1 MKPELQA
8 FERLTDIIEEL
19 RQKCPWDKV
28 QTFESLRYLTIEEV
42 YELSDTIVEDQPE
55 EMKKEL
61 GDLFM
66 HLVFYSSIAKEKGL
80 FDISDAINGVCEKLI
95 FRHPHI
101 YGSGE
106 ERQNPPSWEEIK
118 MAEGRKSVLD
128 GVPNSLPAMIK
139 ALRMQEK
146 AAGIGFNWKNSS
158 LAHDKVMEEYREVQE
173 ELHKTDNQDR
183 IEEEFGDLFF
193 ALIGWARILGVNP
206 ENALEKTN
214 RKFRQR
220 FQKMERD
227 ADRTISELGTDE
239 LLELWNKAKNET
251 K

>member
-95 FRHPHI
+95 FRHPHSRNKLLTLKKGKT
-101 YGSGE
+101 YGSC
-106 ERQNPPSWEEIK
+106 
-118 MAEGRKSVLD
+118 
-128 GVPNSLPAMIK
+128 
-139 ALRMQEK
+139 
-146 AAGIGFNWKNSS
+146 
-158 LAHDKVMEEYREVQE
+158 
-173 ELHKTDNQDR
+173 T
-183 IEEEFGDLFF
+183 
-193 ALIGWARILGVNP
+193 
-206 ENALEKTN
+206 T
-214 RKFRQR
+214 
-220 FQKMERD
+220 
-227 ADRTISELGTDE
+227 T
-239 LLELWNKAKNET
+239 
-251 K
+251 

>member
-8 FERLTDIIEEL
+8 FERLTDIVEEL
-19 RQKCPWDKV
+19 RRKCPWDKV
-28 QTFESLRYLTIEEV
+28 QTFETLRYLTIEEV
-42 YELSDTIVEDQPE
+42 YELSDTIVESKPD

-66 HLVFYSSIAKEKGL
+66 HLVFYASIAREKGL
-80 FDISDAINGVCEKLI
+80 FDMSDAINGVCEKLV

-101 YGSGE
+101 YGSEE
-106 ERQNPPSWEEIK
+106 ERKNPPSWEKIK

-139 ALRMQEK
+139 SLRMQEK
-146 AAGIGFNWKNSS
+146 AAGIGFKWEKPSQ
-158 LAHDKVMEEYREVQE
+158 AHDKVVEEYREVQE
-173 ELHKTDNQDR
+173 ELRKTGNQDN

-193 ALIGWARILGVNP
+193 ALVGWARANGVNP
-206 ENALEKTN
+206 ENALEKAN
-214 RKFRQR
+214 RKFKQR
-220 FQKMERD
+220 FQNLERK
-227 ADRTISELGTDE
+227 AGTSFSELGTDE
-239 LLELWNKAKNET
+239 LLKLWNEAKKET